1 MDTYACVGIIDWLPG
16 GAAVE
21 TISLQ
26 KRGNSLSGS
35 SGQQGVISLSGAWL
49 LDLEQIREVP
59 ELLTNS
65 LVLEIGSK
73 SRNHPKLD
81 PSAKTV
87 DIQSFLASANK
98 ECLVA
103 LNEYIQFKNEKPGKR
118 VKLVEPDFTLW
129 PDSLNLEEASL
140 HLAEVGRLSS
150 ILGTPQEM
158 ERILSAARLVKW
170 LIEGW
175 LHDEQERKQ
184 RSYISSSKPEI
195 RILPPPWLQA
205 LFGEK

>member
-1 MDTYACVGIIDWLPG
+1 M
-16 GAAVE
+16 
-21 TISLQ
+21 
-26 KRGNSLSGS
+26 K
-35 SGQQGVISLSGAWL
+35 
-49 LDLEQIREVP
+49 
-59 ELLTNS
+59 
-65 LVLEIGSK
+65 
-73 SRNHPKLD
+73 
-81 PSAKTV
+81 
-87 DIQSFLASANK
+87 
-98 ECLVA
+98 
-103 LNEYIQFKNEKPGKR
+103 KPGKR